1 MGKTVKD
8 KKDILA
14 ALKKSGKNR
23 ADKKKKLATLF
34 GKITLREDP
43 VEYQHRV
50 RDWNDDNS

>member
-23 ADKKKKLATLF
+23 ADKKEKLATLF